1 MNVVTRSATA
11 VIALL
16 IGLSGCNLSSI
27 DTKLY
32 PGPDLP
38 KNEIAQLS
46 VMPFNQGWTEYEY
59 NIGIDKIYGPVPGRR
74 LTFPQEAG
82 RNYLLLPGSYKLYIR
97 LWLIGNNGS
106 ITDDATVEL
115 TFQAEAGCAY
125 QVMYEKL
132 KEKAG
137 RPDLVWIEDIQTKR
151 VVSEKVRFPERQ

>member
-1 MNVVTRSATA
+1 MNLVTRSSRVVMAF
-11 VIALL
+11 L
-16 IGLSGCNLSSI
+16 IGLSGCGLSSI

-46 VMPFNQGWTEYEY
+46 VMPFNQGWTEYNY

-97 LWLIGNNGS
+97 LWLVGNNGS

-115 TFQAEAGCAY
+115 TLQAEAGYAY
-125 QVMYEKL
+125 QVTYEKL

-137 RPDLVWIEDIQTKR
+137 RPDLVWIEEIPRKR
-151 VVSEKVRFPERQ
+151 AVSEKVRFPERR